1 MILQMGFFRGWSY
14 IYSDNNKSSFGL
26 YLSYIISNIICILDW
41 ACSLSAWFWKQ
52 PRNLCRNKRVQN
64 QSYYYRVY
72 SSPVIEYYNK
82 FTEKKVLKELENTK
96 VNSNNSRVGDTV
108 RIQYTNTKE
117 RIFDPKYTD
126 KNTYNTHMYRKLFF
140 LWGTLLLVSSC
151 LFVVSILL
159 D

>member
-1 MILQMGFFRGWSY
+1 MACISLISLVILFAYWIGHASYLHGFENSRKTFAV
-14 IYSDNNKSSFGL
+14 IKEF
-26 YLSYIISNIICILDW
+26 
-41 ACSLSAWFWKQ
+41 K
-52 PRNLCRNKRVQN
+52 N

-72 SSPVIEYYNK
+72 SSSVIEYYNE

-108 RIQYTNTKE
+108 RIQYTDTKE
-117 RIFDPKYTD
+117 RIFDSKYTD

>member
-1 MILQMGFFRGWSY
+1 MACISLISLVILFAYWIGHAPYLHGFENSRETFAV
-14 IYSDNNKSSFGL
+14 IKEF
-26 YLSYIISNIICILDW
+26 
-41 ACSLSAWFWKQ
+41 K
-52 PRNLCRNKRVQN
+52 N

-72 SSPVIEYYNK
+72 SSPVIEYYNE

-108 RIQYTNTKE
+108 RIQYTDTKE
-117 RIFDPKYTD
+117 RIFDSKYTD